1 MYFLWAYGALQ
12 RRKRLMVSGERR
24 GIEIEEATVMKHET
38 EDGAINSAFIPVP
51 TGKHLFI
58 FEWDD
63 RQNVKHVVQL

>member
-1 MYFLWAYGALQ
+1 
-12 RRKRLMVSGERR
+12 MVSGERR